1 MRRLAVLS
9 LHTSPLAQ
17 PGTGDGGG
25 MNVYVRE
32 LTAALARTGVT
43 CDVFT
48 RAWSADLPSVVDV
61 EPGLRVHHVPAGPLD
76 VLPKESLPA
85 VVEQFTAGVLERM
98 AAAPMSGGDGIGGL
112 PYTSVHANYWL
123 SGLSGHVIKHELN
136 LPLVCTFHTLDRVK
150 AESMPEEVEADM
162 PHRRAEA
169 EASIIDCSDAVLAS
183 CTVEA
188 EQIAS
193 LYGGEP
199 TRIRIVPPGVDHAF
213 FGPGHRPQARR
224 ALGLPLDGRLLLF
237 VGRIQPLKCADVAIE
252 TLAELLESGRE
263 PYRLVVVGGPSGPY
277 GEKSLQR
284 LSDVAD
290 GRGVRDHVHFVE
302 PQPHEL
308 LSSYY
313 RAADVCLVP
322 SRSESFGLVALEAA
336 ACGTPVVASAVG
348 GLTTLVDH
356 GHTGFLVEDPDPAA
370 YADAVRRVFAR
381 AAGGRASLHRLGA
394 AGPPLHLACRGTDA
408 GGAARRA
415 GRGLPRRVR
424 LSRHRPSPRACPSSI
439 SPRRRRWRPRSA
451 ASTPGPSASWPPAA
465 SSWRPSGRR
474 SPTARRR
481 TAGTCASRGTR
492 RTSSPSGSPSSSGRC
507 TSRPSSC
514 RRPRPTTPTC
524 TPTCCAATPTSSAC
538 GSRSAPRTPSTWWA
552 GCRHAW
558 STTTSSIASP
568 APRCTTP
575 TSTSRPP

>member
-32 LTAALARTGVT
+32 LTAALARSGVA

-48 RAWSADLPSVVDV
+48 RAWSADLPPVVEV

-85 VVEQFTAGVLERM
+85 VVDEFTAGVLQRM
-98 AAAPMSGGDGIGGL
+98 AAAPMSGGDGGGGL

-169 EASIIDCSDAVLAS
+169 EASIIECSDAVLAS
-183 CTVEA
+183 CSVEA

-199 TRIRIVPPGVDHAF
+199 GRIRIVPPGVDHAF

-252 TLAELLESGRE
+252 TLAELLDGGSE
-263 PYRLVVVGGPSGPY
+263 PYRLVVVGGPSGPH
-277 GEKSLQR
+277 GEKALQG
-284 LSDVAD
+284 LFDLAD
-290 GRGVRDHVHFVE
+290 ARGVRDHVHFVD

-336 ACGTPVVASAVG
+336 ACGTPVVANAVG
-348 GLTTLVDH
+348 GLSTLIDH
-356 GHTGFLVEDPDPAA
+356 GRTGFLVEDPTPERYAA
-370 YADAVRRVFAR
+370 AVRRFDEPLMAERLSTASVLRARQYTWR
-381 AAGGRASLHRLGA
+381 AAAHALVDLHDEL
-394 AGPPLHLACRGTDA
+394 T
-408 GGAARRA
+408 
-415 GRGLPRRVR
+415 
-424 LSRHRPSPRACPSSI
+424 
-439 SPRRRRWRPRSA
+439 
-451 ASTPGPSASWPPAA
+451 
-465 SSWRPSGRR
+465 
-474 SPTARRR
+474 
-481 TAGTCASRGTR
+481 ASRLVE
-492 RTSSPSGSPSSSGRC
+492 
-507 TSRPSSC
+507 
-514 RRPRPTTPTC
+514 
-524 TPTCCAATPTSSAC
+524 
-538 GSRSAPRTPSTWWA
+538 
-552 GCRHAW
+552 
-558 STTTSSIASP
+558 
-568 APRCTTP
+568 
-575 TSTSRPP
+575 

>member
-17 PGTGDGGG
+17 PGMGDGGG

-188 EQIAS
+188 EQIVS

-356 GHTGFLVEDPDPAA
+356 GHTGFLVDDPDPAA

-381 AAGGRASLHRLGA
+381 PLAAERLSTAAVLRARRYTWRAAARTLVELHDELAAGCL
-394 AGPPLHLACRGTDA
+394 
-408 GGAARRA
+408 
-415 GRGLPRRVR
+415 VE
-424 LSRHRPSPRACPSSI
+424 
-439 SPRRRRWRPRSA
+439 
-451 ASTPGPSASWPPAA
+451 
-465 SSWRPSGRR
+465 
-474 SPTARRR
+474 
-481 TAGTCASRGTR
+481 
-492 RTSSPSGSPSSSGRC
+492 
-507 TSRPSSC
+507 
-514 RRPRPTTPTC
+514 
-524 TPTCCAATPTSSAC
+524 C
-538 GSRSAPRTPSTWWA
+538 G
-552 GCRHAW
+552 
-558 STTTSSIASP
+558 
-568 APRCTTP
+568 
-575 TSTSRPP
+575 

>member
-32 LTAALARTGVT
+32 LTSALARSDVA

-48 RAWSADLPSVVDV
+48 RAWSPDLPPVVEV

-85 VVEQFTAGVLERM
+85 VVDVFTAGVLERM
-98 AAAPMSGGDGIGGL
+98 AAAPAAGEM

-150 AESMPEEVEADM
+150 ADTMPEEVEADM

-188 EQIAS
+188 DQIAS
-193 LYGGEP
+193 LYGGDP
-199 TRIRIVPPGVDHAF
+199 GRIRIVPPGVDHAF

-224 ALGLPLDGRLLLF
+224 ALGLPLSGRLLLF
-237 VGRIQPLKCADVAIE
+237 VGRIQPLKRADVAIE
-252 TLAELLESGRE
+252 TLAELCESGHE
-263 PYRLVVVGGPSGPY
+263 PYRLVVVGGPSGPH
-277 GEKSLQR
+277 GEKSLQS
-284 LSDVAD
+284 LHDVAD
-290 GRGVRDHVHFVE
+290 ARGVREHVHFVA

-313 RAADVCLVP
+313 RAADVCIVP

-356 GHTGFLVEDPDPAA
+356 GHTGYLVDDPDPVA
-370 YADAVRRVFAR
+370 YAAAVRRTFDEPLAAERLSTASVLRARRYTWR
-381 AAGGRASLHRLGA
+381 AAARTLVELHDELATGRLVECS
-394 AGPPLHLACRGTDA
+394 
-408 GGAARRA
+408 
-415 GRGLPRRVR
+415 
-424 LSRHRPSPRACPSSI
+424 
-439 SPRRRRWRPRSA
+439 
-451 ASTPGPSASWPPAA
+451 
-465 SSWRPSGRR
+465 
-474 SPTARRR
+474 
-481 TAGTCASRGTR
+481 
-492 RTSSPSGSPSSSGRC
+492 
-507 TSRPSSC
+507 
-514 RRPRPTTPTC
+514 
-524 TPTCCAATPTSSAC
+524 
-538 GSRSAPRTPSTWWA
+538 
-552 GCRHAW
+552 
-558 STTTSSIASP
+558 
-568 APRCTTP
+568 
-575 TSTSRPP
+575 

>member
-32 LTAALARTGVT
+32 LTAALVRTGVA

-48 RAWSADLPSVVDV
+48 RAWSPDLPPVVRV
-61 EPGLRVHHVPAGPLD
+61 EPGLRVHHVPAGP
-76 VLPKESLPA
+76 VEALPKELLPG
-85 VVEQFTAGVLERM
+85 VVDEFTARVLERM
-98 AAAPMSGGDGIGGL
+98 AAATGPAEEGGDL

-123 SGLSGHVIKHELN
+123 SGLSGHVIKHELE

-169 EASIIDCSDAVLAS
+169 EASVIECSDAVLAS

-193 LYGGEP
+193 LYGGDP
-199 TRIRIVPPGVDHAF
+199 GRIRIVPPGVDHAF

-224 ALGLPLDGRLLLF
+224 ALGLPESGRLLLF
-237 VGRIQPLKCADVAIE
+237 VGRIQPLKGADMAIE
-252 TLAELLESGRE
+252 TLGELLETGDE
-263 PYRLVVVGGPSGPY
+263 DYRLVVVGGPSGPH
-277 GEKSLQR
+277 GEKALR
-284 LSDVAD
+284 GLHDAAD
-290 GRGVRDHVHFVE
+290 ARGVRDRVHFVA

-313 RAADVCLVP
+313 RAADVCVVP

-356 GHTGFLVEDPDPAA
+356 GRTGFLVDDADPRA
-370 YADAVRRVFAR
+370 YAAAVRAVFDEPLVAERLSTASVLRARRYTWR
-381 AAGGRASLHRLGA
+381 AAAADLVELHDELA
-394 AGPPLHLACRGTDA
+394 AG
-408 GGAARRA
+408 
-415 GRGLPRRVR
+415 R
-424 LSRHRPSPRACPSSI
+424 LVE
-439 SPRRRRWRPRSA
+439 
-451 ASTPGPSASWPPAA
+451 
-465 SSWRPSGRR
+465 
-474 SPTARRR
+474 
-481 TAGTCASRGTR
+481 
-492 RTSSPSGSPSSSGRC
+492 
-507 TSRPSSC
+507 
-514 RRPRPTTPTC
+514 
-524 TPTCCAATPTSSAC
+524 C
-538 GSRSAPRTPSTWWA
+538 G
-552 GCRHAW
+552 
-558 STTTSSIASP
+558 
-568 APRCTTP
+568 
-575 TSTSRPP
+575 

>member
-32 LTAALARTGVT
+32 LTAALARSGVT

-48 RAWSADLPSVVDV
+48 RAWSDGLPEVVDV
-61 EPGLRVHHVPAGPLD
+61 EPGLRVHHVPAGPLHE
-76 VLPKESLPA
+76 VPKESLPG
-85 VVEQFTAGVLERM
+85 VVEEFTAGVLARM
-98 AAAPMSGGDGIGGL
+98 TAAPASRTDPGGGL
-112 PYTSVHANYWL
+112 PYTSVHANYWV

-169 EASIIDCSDAVLAS
+169 EASVIDCSDAVLAS

-193 LYGGEP
+193 LYGGDP
-199 TRIRIVPPGVDHAF
+199 GRIRIVPPGVDHAI

-252 TLAELLESGRE
+252 TLAELLEDGGE
-263 PYRLVVVGGPSGPY
+263 PYRLVVVGGPSGPH
-277 GEKSLQR
+277 GEKSLQG
-284 LSDVAD
+284 LHDVAD
-290 GRGVRDHVHFVE
+290 ARGVREQVHFID

-313 RAADVCLVP
+313 RAADVCIVP

-356 GHTGFLVEDPDPAA
+356 GHTGFLVDDPDPRA
-370 YADAVRRVFAR
+370 YAAAVRRAFSEPLAAERFSTASVLRARLYTWR
-381 AAGGRASLHRLGA
+381 AAAAELVELHDE
-394 AGPPLHLACRGTDA
+394 LA
-408 GGAARRA
+408 
-415 GRGLPRRVR
+415 
-424 LSRHRPSPRACPSSI
+424 
-439 SPRRRRWRPRSA
+439 
-451 ASTPGPSASWPPAA
+451 
-465 SSWRPSGRR
+465 SGRLVE
-474 SPTARRR
+474 
-481 TAGTCASRGTR
+481 
-492 RTSSPSGSPSSSGRC
+492 
-507 TSRPSSC
+507 
-514 RRPRPTTPTC
+514 
-524 TPTCCAATPTSSAC
+524 C
-538 GSRSAPRTPSTWWA
+538 G
-552 GCRHAW
+552 
-558 STTTSSIASP
+558 
-568 APRCTTP
+568 
-575 TSTSRPP
+575 

>member
-32 LTAALARTGVT
+32 LTAALARSGVA

-48 RAWSADLPSVVDV
+48 RAWSADLPAVVDV
-61 EPGLRVHHVPAGPLD
+61 EPGLRVHHVPAGPLEA
-76 VLPKESLPA
+76 LPKESLPA
-85 VVEQFTAGVLERM
+85 VVDAFTAAVLERI
-98 AAAPMSGGDGIGGL
+98 AAAPIGGGQPGGDL

-169 EASIIDCSDAVLAS
+169 EASIIECSDAVLAS
-183 CTVEA
+183 CSVEA
-188 EQIAS
+188 DQIAS

-199 TRIRIVPPGVDHAF
+199 GRIRIVPPGVDHAF

-252 TLAELLESGRE
+252 TLAELSASGEE
-263 PYRLVVVGGPSGPY
+263 PYRLVVVGGPSGPH
-277 GEKSLQR
+277 GEKSLQS
-284 LSDVAD
+284 LHDIAD
-290 GRGVRDHVHFVE
+290 ARGVRELVHFID

-348 GLTTLVDH
+348 GLTTLVEQ
-356 GHTGFLVEDPDPAA
+356 GSTGYLVEDPDPAA
-370 YADAVRRVFAR
+370 YAAAVRRVFDEPLAAERLSTASVLMARRYTWR
-381 AAGGRASLHRLGA
+381 AAATTLVELHDELA
-394 AGPPLHLACRGTDA
+394 AG
-408 GGAARRA
+408 
-415 GRGLPRRVR
+415 R
-424 LSRHRPSPRACPSSI
+424 LVE
-439 SPRRRRWRPRSA
+439 
-451 ASTPGPSASWPPAA
+451 
-465 SSWRPSGRR
+465 
-474 SPTARRR
+474 
-481 TAGTCASRGTR
+481 
-492 RTSSPSGSPSSSGRC
+492 
-507 TSRPSSC
+507 
-514 RRPRPTTPTC
+514 
-524 TPTCCAATPTSSAC
+524 C
-538 GSRSAPRTPSTWWA
+538 G
-552 GCRHAW
+552 
-558 STTTSSIASP
+558 
-568 APRCTTP
+568 
-575 TSTSRPP
+575 